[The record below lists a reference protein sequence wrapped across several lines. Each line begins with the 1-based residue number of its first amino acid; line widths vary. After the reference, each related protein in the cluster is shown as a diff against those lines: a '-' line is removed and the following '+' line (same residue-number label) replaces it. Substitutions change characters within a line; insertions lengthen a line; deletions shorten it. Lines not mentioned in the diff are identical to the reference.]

1 MAGNKLAPKWR
12 EDRMSV
18 FLTPATDRH
27 NYFPTVRAASE
38 SCVGIRKSA
47 PKSSSTAAPITR
59 LFRSEKNTA
68 EVDYGQA
75 AKRTK
80 ARGSLDE
87 RAAMNNSAAVASGG
101 SSSQSSRITYTA

>member
-1 MAGNKLAPKWR
+1 
-12 EDRMSV
+12 MSV